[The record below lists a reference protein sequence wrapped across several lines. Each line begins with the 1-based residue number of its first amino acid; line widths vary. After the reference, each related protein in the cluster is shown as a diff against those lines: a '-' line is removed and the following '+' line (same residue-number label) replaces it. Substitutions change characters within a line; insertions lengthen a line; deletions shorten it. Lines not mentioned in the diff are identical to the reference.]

1 MAQPNLLSCP
11 KFLSP
16 PLDHEK
22 SDYNARFEELGKK
35 IYSNLEEKW
44 EIKQSLGEL
53 KELKIQNENSLK
65 NCLNTLATIID
76 DHNSGQMREKLTEE
90 IVAVN
95 QIMENNEKVHKEK
108 EATLDKNLA
117 EKNTLQ
123 QELKR
128 LNQNMVSEE
137 NSRTKDLENLALA
150 CKMLRLEKLDLFY
163 QNLELRNTIFQITE
177 DRKEKDKRIQE
188 LEDLVIKLK
197 SEGSLKVFFIILS
210 KLSKVIL

>member
-1 MAQPNLLSCP
+1 MTQPNILNCP
-11 KFLSP
+11 PFLSTFP
-16 PLDHEK
+16 DLEK
-22 SDYNARFEELGKK
+22 IDYNARFEDLGKK

-76 DHNSGQMREKLTEE
+76 DPNSGQIREKLTEE

-95 QIMENNEKVHKEK
+95 QIMENNEKLQKEK
-108 EATLDKNLA
+108 EVTLDRNQG
-117 EKNTLQ
+117 EKKMLH

-137 NSRTKDLENLALA
+137 NSKNKDLENLALA

-163 QNLELRNTIFQITE
+163 QNLELRNTIFQMTE
-177 DRKEKDKRIQE
+177 DRKEKDQRIQE

-197 SEGSLKVFFIILS
+197 SEGSLKVLFIGII
-210 KLSKVIL
+210 KCKIKI